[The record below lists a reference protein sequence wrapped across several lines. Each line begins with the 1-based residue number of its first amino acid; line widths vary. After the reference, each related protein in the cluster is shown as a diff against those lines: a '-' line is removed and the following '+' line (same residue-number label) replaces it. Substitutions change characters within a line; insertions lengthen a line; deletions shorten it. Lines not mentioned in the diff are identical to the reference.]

1 MNIERQVANAI
12 LQKDIEI
19 VLGSRKIKV
28 PRPTLGTMIEVSRMI
43 SEFGISDVKTD
54 LQNALSETL
63 RVAKDSDK
71 LADILAL
78 LILGTKKAV
87 SRIKIFGISITIKD
101 RQKRLKKEILE
112 NLSPK
117 PIAEAIAAIMGEMEC
132 GFFLSIIT
140 ILKQGNILKPT
151 MN

>member
-1 MNIERQVANAI
+1 MNIEKQVANAI

-19 VLGSRKIKV
+19 VIGSRKVKV

-140 ILKQGNILKPT
+140 ILKQGNILNPT
-151 MN
+151 TT

>member
-1 MNIERQVANAI
+1 MNIEKQVANAI

-19 VLGSRKIKV
+19 VIGSRKVKV

-43 SEFGISDVKTD
+43 SEFGISEVKTD

-63 RVAKDSDK
+63 RVAKDSDA

-151 MN
+151 TT

>member
-1 MNIERQVANAI
+1 MNIEKQVANAI

-43 SEFGISDVKTD
+43 SEFGISEVKTD

-63 RVAKDSDK
+63 RVAKDSDA

-151 MN
+151 TN

>member
-1 MNIERQVANAI
+1 MNIEKQVANAI

-19 VLGSRKIKV
+19 VIGSRKVKV

-63 RVAKDSDK
+63 RVAKDSDA

-151 MN
+151 TN

>member
-1 MNIERQVANAI
+1 MNIEKQVANAI

-43 SEFGISDVKTD
+43 SEFGISEVKTD

-63 RVAKDSDK
+63 RVAKDSDA

-101 RQKRLKKEILE
+101 RQKRLKIEILE

-151 MN
+151 TN

>member
-1 MNIERQVANAI
+1 MNIEKQVANAI

-28 PRPTLGTMIEVSRMI
+28 PRPTLGTMIEVSKMI
-43 SEFGISDVKTD
+43 SEFGITDVKTD
-54 LQNALSETL
+54 LQNALTETI
-63 RVAKDSDK
+63 RIAKDCDK

-151 MN
+151 TN

>member
-19 VLGSRKIKV
+19 VIGSRKVKV

-43 SEFGISDVKTD
+43 SEFGISEVKTD

-63 RVAKDSDK
+63 RVAKDSDA

-151 MN
+151 TN

>member
-28 PRPTLGTMIEVSRMI
+28 PRPTLGTMIEVSKMI
-43 SEFGISDVKTD
+43 SEFGITDVKTD
-54 LQNALSETL
+54 LQNALTETI
-63 RVAKDSDK
+63 RIAKDCDK

-117 PIAEAIAAIMGEMEC
+117 PIAEAIAAIFGEMEC

-151 MN
+151 TN

>member
-1 MNIERQVANAI
+1 MNIEKQVANAI

-28 PRPTLGTMIEVSRMI
+28 PRPTLGTMIEVRRMI
-43 SEFGISDVKTD
+43 AEFGISDVKTD

-78 LILGTKKAV
+78 LILGTKKTI
-87 SRIKIFGISITIKD
+87 SRIKIFGISITLRD

-117 PIAEAIAAIMGEMEC
+117 PIAEAIAAIMSEMEC

-140 ILKQGNILKPT
+140 ILKQGNILTPT
-151 MN
+151 TT

>member
-1 MNIERQVANAI
+1 MNIEKQVANAI

-19 VLGSRKIKV
+19 VIGSRKVKV

-151 MN
+151 TN

>member
-1 MNIERQVANAI
+1 MNIEKQVANAI

-19 VLGSRKIKV
+19 VIGSRKVKV

-43 SEFGISDVKTD
+43 SEFGISEVKTD

-63 RVAKDSDK
+63 RVAKDSDA

-151 MN
+151 TN

>member
-19 VLGSRKIKV
+19 VIGSRKVKV

-151 MN
+151 TN

>member
-1 MNIERQVANAI
+1 MNIEKQVANAI

-28 PRPTLGTMIEVSRMI
+28 PRPTLGTMIEVSKMI
-43 SEFGISDVKTD
+43 SEFGISEVKTD

-63 RVAKDSDK
+63 RVAKDSDA

-151 MN
+151 TN

>member
-1 MNIERQVANAI
+1 MNIEKQVANAI

-19 VLGSRKIKV
+19 VLGSRQIKV
-28 PRPTLGTMIEVSRMI
+28 PRPTLGTMIEVSKMI
-43 SEFGISDVKTD
+43 SEFGITDVKTD
-54 LQNALSETL
+54 LQNALTETI
-63 RVAKDSDK
+63 RIAKDCDK

-78 LILGTKKAV
+78 LILGAKKAV
-87 SRIKIFGISITIKD
+87 SRIKIFGISINIKN

-117 PIAEAIAAIMGEMEC
+117 PIAEAIAAIFGEMEC

-151 MN
+151 TN

>member
-1 MNIERQVANAI
+1 MNIEKQVANAI

-19 VLGSRKIKV
+19 VIGSRKVKV

-43 SEFGISDVKTD
+43 AEFGISDIKTD

-63 RVAKDSDK
+63 RVAKDSDL

-151 MN
+151 TN

>member
-43 SEFGISDVKTD
+43 SEFGITDVKTD
-54 LQNALSETL
+54 LQNALTETI
-63 RVAKDSDK
+63 RIAKDCDK
-71 LADILAL
+71 LADILAVL
-78 LILGTKKAV
+78 LLGTKKAV

-151 MN
+151 TN

>member
-43 SEFGISDVKTD
+43 SEFGISEVKTD

-63 RVAKDSDK
+63 RVAKDSDA

-151 MN
+151 TN

>member
-1 MNIERQVANAI
+1 MNIEKQVANAI

-19 VLGSRKIKV
+19 VIGSRKVKV

-43 SEFGISDVKTD
+43 SEFGISEVKTD

-117 PIAEAIAAIMGEMEC
+117 PIAEAIAAIFGEMEC

-151 MN
+151 TN

>member
-1 MNIERQVANAI
+1 MNIEKQVANAI

-43 SEFGISDVKTD
+43 SEFGISEVKTD

-151 MN
+151 TN

>member
-28 PRPTLGTMIEVSRMI
+28 PRPTLGTMIEVSKMI
-43 SEFGISDVKTD
+43 SEFGITDVKTD
-54 LQNALSETL
+54 LQNALTETI
-63 RVAKDSDK
+63 RIAKDCDK

-87 SRIKIFGISITIKD
+87 SRIKIFGISITIKN

-117 PIAEAIAAIMGEMEC
+117 PIAEAIAAIFGEMEC

-151 MN
+151 TN

>member
-1 MNIERQVANAI
+1 MNIEKQVANAI

-19 VLGSRKIKV
+19 VLGTRKIKV

-43 SEFGISDVKTD
+43 SEFGISEVKTD

-63 RVAKDSDK
+63 RVAKDSDA

-151 MN
+151 TN

>member
-1 MNIERQVANAI
+1 MNIEKQVANAI

-43 SEFGISDVKTD
+43 SEFSISEVKTD

-63 RVAKDSDK
+63 RVAKDSDA

-151 MN
+151 TN

>member
-1 MNIERQVANAI
+1 MNIEKQVANAI

-43 SEFGISDVKTD
+43 SEFGISEVKTD

-63 RVAKDSDK
+63 RVAKDSDA

-117 PIAEAIAAIMGEMEC
+117 PIAEAIAAIIGEMEC

-151 MN
+151 TN

>member
-19 VLGSRKIKV
+19 VIGSRKVKV

-63 RVAKDSDK
+63 RVAKDSDA

-151 MN
+151 TN